1 MCGIIGYTGHR
12 QARDVM
18 QAGLEKLEYRGY
30 DSCGIAVPSGG
41 EILVIKDR
49 TRVSELFSAM
59 PPLAASTGIG
69 HTRWASC
76 GEPSASNAHPHLDCK
91 GRIAVVHNGVVTN
104 FQSLRARLQADGHRF
119 LSDTDSE
126 VLPHLIE
133 QHYSGN
139 LEEAVARALAEV
151 EGTYALAVLR
161 AGEEKLVLARRESPL
176 VIGVGDGEFFAAS
189 DVTAFL
195 EYTDRA
201 IYLEDGDLAV
211 LTAGSLEIRRDGAKV
226 ARETVRITWG
236 ADEAHQAGY
245 PHFMLKEIHDQPNV
259 LRQTLAAIEAEEGAR
274 AILGAQAGGGHECLL
289 MLACGTSYNAA
300 LAGKYI
306 FEELAGVEVGV
317 EMASEFNYYRHS
329 RSYARAV
336 AVSQSGETAD
346 TLKAVRR
353 LKESGCRVLAVTN
366 VPGSSLARLADYT
379 IYTLAG
385 PEKSVAATK
394 TYTAQL
400 AVFYG
405 LALHG
410 MAGGGEARQPELITA
425 LKGLPDLMQRWLENH
440 QEIMRHGRFL
450 APHASAFYLGRGINY
465 PVALEGALKLKE
477 VACIHAEGHAAG
489 ELKHGP
495 LALLGERMPVVAVIG
510 RDRTREAM
518 LNSLREVKARHSP
531 VIAVADEQD
540 DEVETAVEHTIRVP
554 ACPAVFSPL
563 VNVVALQLLA
573 YYTAVEKGCP
583 VDFPRNLAK
592 SVTVE

>member
-1 MCGIIGYTGHR
+1 
-12 QARDVM
+12 M

-30 DSCGIAVPSGG
+30 DSCGIAVLSGADL
-41 EILVIKDR
+41 LVIKDR
-49 TRVSELFSAM
+49 LRVSELFGGM
-59 PPLAASTGIG
+59 PRLAGSTGIG

-76 GEPSASNAHPHLDCK
+76 GEPSASNAHPHLDC
-91 GRIAVVHNGVVTN
+91 RQRTAVVHNGVVTN
-104 FQSLRARLQADGHRF
+104 FLSLRTRLLAEGHHF

-151 EGTYALAVLR
+151 EGTYALAAVR
-161 AGEEKLVLARRESPL
+161 AGEDKLVLARRESAL

-195 EYTDRA
+195 EYTHRV

-211 LTAGSLEIRRDGAKV
+211 LTATSLEIRHDGARV
-226 ARETVRITWG
+226 ERETVEITWG
-236 ADEAHQAGY
+236 VDEAHQAGY
-245 PHFMLKEIHDQPNV
+245 PHFMLKEIHDQPSV
-259 LRQTLAAIEAEEGAR
+259 LRQTLGTIEGEDGAR
-274 AILGAQAGGGHECLL
+274 AILGAEDGGGHECLL

-317 EMASEFNYYRHS
+317 EMASEFNYYRHT
-329 RSYARAV
+329 RSYGRAV
-336 AVSQSGETAD
+336 AISQSGETAD

-353 LKESGCRVLAVTN
+353 LKETGCRVLAVTN

-379 IYTLAG
+379 IHTRAG

-394 TYTAQL
+394 TYIAQL
-400 AVFYG
+400 AVLYG
-405 LALHG
+405 LALQG
-410 MAGGGEARQPELITA
+410 MAGGGAARQPELLAA
-425 LKGLPDLMQRWLENH
+425 LEGLPDLLQRWLENH
-440 QEIMRHGRFL
+440 QGIMRHGRFL
-450 APHASAFYLGRGINY
+450 VPHASAFYLGRGINY

-477 VACIHAEGHAAG
+477 LAYIHAEGHAAG

-510 RDRTREAM
+510 RDSTREAM
-518 LNSLREVKARHSP
+518 LTSLREVKARHSP

-540 DEVETAVEHTIRVP
+540 DEAEAMAEHTITVP
-554 ACPAVFSPL
+554 VCPAVLSPL